1 MFSAV
6 PLQQPTRLQARIDT
20 AYSTDWTPEEQV
32 ALDATLDKY
41 PAARHSALERYLRA
55 AAALPK
61 KTARDVAL
69 RVRWLATSAH
79 ASKRRLADDGAAKK
93 RPRVQ
98 SIFAVQPKGA
108 PPLGIPAPGV
118 PAPGVPIAMPP
129 LQQVSL
135 CLKPAR
141 LDSRGTPREV
151 STLPRCRLAHGIT
164 SDTRKEIAV
173 IKSSRFHLCDTRR
186 GMVLL

>member
-1 MFSAV
+1 MCPCAVDELSTDALISAV
-6 PLQQPTRLQARIDT
+6 PLAAQQPTRLQARIDT

-69 RVRWLATSAH
+69 RVKWLATSAH

-118 PAPGVPIAMPP
+118 PAPGVPVAP
-129 LQQVSL
+129 LQQVSHSFTQL
-135 CLKPAR
+135 QQYLKSGNNMNRNRVAQ
-141 LDSRGTPREV
+141 
-151 STLPRCRLAHGIT
+151 
-164 SDTRKEIAV
+164 
-173 IKSSRFHLCDTRR
+173 
-186 GMVLL
+186 